1 MKLANAYKIL
11 SKVNTLYSLNRIIC
25 ITSFLA
31 VFSVQ
36 AKNDQYKNEFVNRKT
51 FGFCLQ
57 QGIPYYK
64 FPEGRSYKPTG
75 LIGVYHQPLFKA
87 KRLVNVAI
95 DLMPQLWFSKAK
107 IAGIE
112 IGLNMTFN
120 LNIQIKRNSILA
132 FHMGS
137 GVHYFGMET
146 ERQAEGFIFSD
157 NVLAS
162 YKHQITLKNK
172 KRIDIGCIA
181 GFRHLSNLDTR
192 KPNHGINNI
201 IIGICFDRVF

>member
-1 MKLANAYKIL
+1 MNNAL
-11 SKVNTLYSLNRIIC
+11 SSLFRIVC
-25 ITSFLA
+25 IIRIMS
-31 VFSVQ
+31 VFSAD
-36 AKNDQYKNEFVNRKT
+36 AKDDAYKNEFVNRRT
-51 FGFCLQ
+51 VGFCLQ

-75 LIGVYHQPLFKA
+75 LMGVYHQPLFKA

-112 IGLNMTFN
+112 FGLNMTAN
-120 LNIQIKRNSILA
+120 LNIQIKRNSILS
-132 FHMGS
+132 FHLGS
-137 GVHYFGMET
+137 GIHYFGMET
-146 ERQAEGFIFSD
+146 DRQAEGFIFSD

-162 YKHQITLKNK
+162 YKHQITLKTK

-201 IIGICFDRVF
+201 IVGICFDRIF